1 MISITLTDTENAMP
15 DLTFDFTWYKHARGY
30 RLIEAKPMP
39 RKRGQSLSDATFGD
53 VQPAR
58 IVPIGGPLV
67 PYRPLDEY
75 DTLFEQFVREAKDEA
90 GLLAF
95 MNKFGPLTNDGLRK
109 GGEVALEIIEEA
121 KSMPGTV
128 GAQLNPLRAAIVRA
142 NGRVRLK
149 VSPACLLDALWLQF
163 AEAQSKGAAFR
174 QCENKKCGKMFVAGV
189 RGDRRGDARFCSD
202 KCRIQH
208 NSHERSRR

>member
-1 MISITLTDTENAMP
+1 MS
-15 DLTFDFTWYKHARGY
+15 DLTFDFTWYRHARGY
-30 RLIEAKPMP
+30 RLIEAKPIP

-53 VQPAR
+53 IQSAR
-58 IVPIGGPLV
+58 IVPVGGTLLR
-67 PYRPLDEY
+67 YRPLDEY
-75 DTLFEQFVREAKDEA
+75 DTLFEQFVREAKDET

-109 GGEVALEIIEEA
+109 GREVAWEIIEEA

-163 AEAQSKGAAFR
+163 AEAQSKGVAFR
-174 QCENKKCGKMFVAGV
+174 QCENKKCGKTFVAGV
-189 RGDRRGDARFCSD
+189 KGNRRGDAKFCSD
-202 KCRIQH
+202 KCRIEF
-208 NSHERSRR
+208 NSLQRSRKDR

>member
-1 MISITLTDTENAMP
+1 MLSVTLTDTEKAMP
-15 DLTFDFTWYKHARGY
+15 DLTFDFTWYKHAQGY
-30 RLIEAKPMP
+30 RLIEAKPIP

-58 IVPIGGPLV
+58 IVPKGGPLV
-67 PYRPLDEY
+67 PYRPLD
-75 DTLFEQFVREAKDEA
+75 DDKLFERFAREATSEA

-109 GGEVALEIIEEA
+109 DGEVASEIIEEA
-121 KSMPGTV
+121 KGMPGTV
-128 GAQLNPLRAAIVRA
+128 GASLNPLRAAIVRA

-163 AEAQSKGAAFR
+163 AQAQSKGVAFR
-174 QCENKKCGKMFVAGV
+174 QCENRKCRKPFIAGVAGN
-189 RGDRRGDARFCSD
+189 RRGDARFCSD
-202 KCRIQH
+202 ECRIRH
-208 NSHERSRR
+208 NSLERSRR